1 IFCWLVGVGLGWT
14 RELFGSAASWGVA
27 IGSLLLYLLLL
38 AVRSRFPDLA
48 EDDPNNP
55 DLTLPD
61 TAKVAPTGI
70 HYILPVF
77 ILVWCLM
84 VEQLSPGLSAF
95 YGILALMVLIITQKP
110 LLALFRG
117 QSDTFNAMKS
127 GFYDLFDG
135 LVTGARN
142 MISIAI
148 ATAAAGIVVGT
159 VALTGVGLV
168 MTEIVIAI
176 SGGNLIIMLVMT
188 AVICMVLG
196 LGMPTTANYVVV
208 ATLIAPVIVDVAA
221 LNGLAVALVAV
232 HLYVFYFG
240 LMADVTPPV
249 GLASFAA

>member
-1 IFCWLVGVGLGWT
+1 
-14 RELFGSAASWGVA
+14 
-27 IGSLLLYLLLL
+27 
-38 AVRSRFPDLA
+38 
-48 EDDPNNP
+48 

-117 QSDTFNAMKS
+117 QSNAFSAVKT
-127 GFYDLFDG
+127 GVHDLFDG

-142 MISIAI
+142 MVSIAI

-159 VALTGVGLV
+159 VSLTGVGLV
-168 MTEIVIAI
+168 LTESVNAI
-176 SGGNLIIMLVMT
+176 SGGNLIVLLLMT
-188 AVICMVLG
+188 AEICMVLG
-196 LGMPTTANYVVV
+196 LGMPTTENYVVLT
-208 ATLIAPVIVDVAA
+208 TLIAPVGDAVAA
-221 LNGLAVALVAV
+221 LEGVAVALVAV
-232 HLYVFYFG
+232 ELYVFYFG
-240 LMADVTPPV
+240 QM
-249 GLASFAA
+249 

>member
-1 IFCWLVGVGLGWT
+1 
-14 RELFGSAASWGVA
+14 
-27 IGSLLLYLLLL
+27 
-38 AVRSRFPDLA
+38 
-48 EDDPNNP
+48 
-55 DLTLPD
+55 
-61 TAKVAPTGI
+61 
-70 HYILPVF
+70 
-77 ILVWCLM
+77 
-84 VEQLSPGLSAF
+84 
-95 YGILALMVLIITQKP
+95 
-110 LLALFRG
+110 
-117 QSDTFNAMKS
+117 KS

-142 MISIAI
+142 MVSIAI

-168 MTEIVIAI
+168 MTEIVSAI
-176 SGGNLIIMLVMT
+176 SGGNLIIMLLMT
-188 AVICMVLG
+188 ALLCMVLG

-249 GLASFAA
+249 GLASFAASAISRA